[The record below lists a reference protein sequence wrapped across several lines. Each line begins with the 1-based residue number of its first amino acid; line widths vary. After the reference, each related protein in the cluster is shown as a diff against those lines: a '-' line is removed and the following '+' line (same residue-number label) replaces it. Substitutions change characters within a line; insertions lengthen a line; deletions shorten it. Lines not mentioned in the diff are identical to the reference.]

1 VSLVEAGESSERS
14 KVLGEVFALPW
25 NISEVGDED
34 GDVGADGYPEA
45 VADAMAI
52 APFLGI
58 SCGGDEQEFFD
69 LLCDIEEGHQQEG
82 VLAEEGGSVLKSKG
96 WRERKNLECSLNFDV
111 GSIGSSRVKNRACL
125 RV

>member
-1 VSLVEAGESSERS
+1 V
-14 KVLGEVFALPW
+14 
-25 NISEVGDED
+25 
-34 GDVGADGYPEA
+34 ADGYPEA
-45 VADAMAI
+45 VANAMAI

-96 WRERKNLECSLNFDV
+96 
-111 GSIGSSRVKNRACL
+111 
-125 RV
+125 